1 MEIVYKTL
9 GELTPYENN
18 PRNNDE
24 AVQYVKNSIEK
35 FGFKVPIVIDK
46 DGVIVAGHTRY
57 KASMELDLAQ
67 VPCIVA
73 DDLTEEEIRAFRLA
87 DNKTAEA
94 ATWNMGMLDEE
105 LATIGFDMAQ
115 FGFDEDD
122 FGLADDE
129 EIIEDDV
136 PEIVETRCQLG
147 DLWQLGNHRLI
158 CGDSTDVTVIDRLMD
173 GVKADLVVTDPP
185 YNMGYEGA
193 GNTKD
198 RKSKRILNDK
208 MSEEKFEEFLG
219 DVYNAYFLSM
229 KDGASIYVFYKEL
242 GSGVF
247 MRKMR
252 DSGLTYKQELV
263 WVKSQLVLGG
273 SKYQSMYE
281 PCVMGCKG
289 KSIKK
294 WNGRRNQRSVIETL
308 DFMNE
313 DELRNVIKEL
323 LADADDIDVL
333 RENKQRVNDL
343 HPTMKPIRLLA
354 KLIKNSSDMH
364 DIVMDLFGGSG
375 STLIACEQLNRKCYM
390 AELDPHYCDVIIQ
403 RWENF
408 TGEQAVKL

>member
-308 DFMNE
+308 DFINE
-313 DELRNVIKEL
+313 TYSLTCKAYKKFFRY
-323 LADADDIDVL
+323 A
-333 RENKQRVNDL
+333 
-343 HPTMKPIRLLA
+343 
-354 KLIKNSSDMH
+354 
-364 DIVMDLFGGSG
+364 
-375 STLIACEQLNRKCYM
+375 
-390 AELDPHYCDVIIQ
+390 
-403 RWENF
+403 
-408 TGEQAVKL
+408 